1 LKHTQLIQVGDYTE
15 ETGFDCAQRLLSLS
29 NPPTAIFAANDQSA
43 IGVLKA
49 AREAG
54 LDVPGDLSVVG
65 FDNIPE
71 AAYISPGLTTVDQS
85 IDKMGYVA
93 TKMLIGL
100 VQGELPESD
109 LYKISTRLIVR
120 DSCQAVS

>member
-1 LKHTQLIQVGDYTE
+1 VI
-15 ETGFDCAQRLLSLS
+15 
-29 NPPTAIFAANDQSA
+29 
-43 IGVLKA
+43 KA

-71 AAYISPGLTTVDQS
+71 AAYISPALTTVDQS

-93 TKMLIGL
+93 TEILIGL
-100 VQGELPESD
+100 VQGEPPESN
-109 LYKISTRLIVR
+109 LYKISTQLIVR
-120 DSCQAVS
+120 DSCQPIAAPAANQKPID